1 MKSTANENSGPSPYL
16 NIATRRLRYD
26 DPMKIKRLIR
36 TMDAGTTF
44 EGKFR
49 RMFLLTD
56 AHEC

>member
-1 MKSTANENSGPSPYL
+1 MRTRAVSPYL
-16 NIATRRLRYD
+16 NVATRRLRYD

-49 RMFLLTD
+49 RMFLLID

>member
-1 MKSTANENSGPSPYL
+1 MAAVKPRLVASSKS
-16 NIATRRLRYD
+16 NIATRPLRYD

-36 TMDAGTTF
+36 TMDAATAF

-49 RMFLLTD
+49 RMFLLID